1 MTFRRL
7 LAVILALGLSGCA
20 QEADLPDIV
29 VRAASADDFAGFRAD
44 LGTRFRPEQLK
55 DFDTATQELQ
65 LDAMNRDI
73 PTAADR
79 EADMRRVAHGQT
91 VHAVTVLGWQARKA
105 RFVRETA
112 GMQKLLDRDLAQQAK
127 TTATGTPESVTRRIG
142 SEREVLEKLH
152 RDLAETDRR
161 LAEWSR
167 GKAQRKR

>member
-1 MTFRRL
+1 MDLRCR
-7 LAVILALGLSGCA
+7 LAVILALSLGGCA
-20 QEADLPDIV
+20 KQADLPDIV
-29 VRAASADDFAGFRAD
+29 VHAASSDDFTGFRAE

-73 PTAADR
+73 PTAAGR
-79 EADMRRVAHGQT
+79 EADMLRVVNGRT

-105 RFVRETA
+105 RFGREA
-112 GMQKLLDRDLAQQAK
+112 AEMQQLLDRDLELQAK
-127 TTATGTPESVTRRIG
+127 ATANGPSESVTSRIG

-152 RDLAETDRR
+152 RDRAETDRR

-167 GKAQRKR
+167 GNAKP